1 MYHPNTIDVAFQL
14 KNLLQSGIT
23 GIARSVHVF
32 LLLQDKNR
40 PYKKKGGRTSAISV
54 NTKAGIDFKK
64 QTTLHVEVDE
74 QTATFSGLTLS
85 CSNALVT
92 ERVVLLVRVVWENTG
107 LSCLL
112 FKVVAVLTVDVVI
125 SWLLISST
133 LVCISSFEITDFSL
147 LTLCSFGLST
157 FLGELFS
164 GLLEDLI
171 VRLERAGDLGCLAT
185 GDLDGLAGELVLILD
200 GERDLE
206 RLLPGLAE
214 RDLDLLLEGVLD
226 FSTSSCV

>member
-32 LLLQDKNR
+32 LLLQDKNK
-40 PYKKKGGRTSAISV
+40 PYKKKGGRTSAINV

-74 QTATFSGLTLS
+74 QTAATFSGLTLS

-107 LSCLL
+107 LSSLL
-112 FKVVAVLTVDVVI
+112 FKVC
-125 SWLLISST
+125 LLYTSPSPRDATLSRMPSS
-133 LVCISSFEITDFSL
+133 
-147 LTLCSFGLST
+147 
-157 FLGELFS
+157 
-164 GLLEDLI
+164 
-171 VRLERAGDLGCLAT
+171 A
-185 GDLDGLAGELVLILD
+185 
-200 GERDLE
+200 
-206 RLLPGLAE
+206 
-214 RDLDLLLEGVLD
+214 
-226 FSTSSCV
+226 